1 VNEGSVSGGDQAL
14 AFIYL
19 LGCLILVMSGFAVR
33 RAPIGKTL
41 KMALA
46 WVLIFAAGFAVFAL
60 REDFSALGRRI
71 AAAAFGGGTQE
82 TTAAGELRIAMADDG
97 HFWVDGELNGQEVRF
112 LVDSGATMTTIS
124 RETADR
130 VGIQPDGRSV
140 MTETANGNVRVDR
153 GRADML
159 KLGPIERR
167 DLGVAIARGDTLNV
181 IGMNMLS
188 TLSRWSVENRTLVL
202 RP

>member
-1 VNEGSVSGGDQAL
+1 MNQGVSGGDQAL

-19 LGCLILVMSGFAVR
+19 LGCLILVMSGLAVR
-33 RAPIGKTL
+33 RAPIGKML

-71 AAAAFGGGTQE
+71 AAAAWGGGETQQ
-82 TTAAGELRIAMADDG
+82 TQGGELRIAMADDG
-97 HFWVDGELNGQEVRF
+97 HFWVDAELNGQRVRF
-112 LVDSGATMTTIS
+112 LVDSGATVTTIS
-124 RETADR
+124 RETAQR
-130 VGIQPDGRSV
+130 AGIEPDGRAV
-140 MTETANGNVRVDR
+140 EVETANGNVVVGR
-153 GRADML
+153 GRAGSL

-167 DLGVAIARGDTLNV
+167 DFGVAIARGDTINV
-181 IGMNMLS
+181 IGMNLLS

>member
-1 VNEGSVSGGDQAL
+1 MSEGVSGGDQAL

-19 LGCLILVMSGFAVR
+19 LGCLVLVMSGFAVR

-46 WVLIFAAGFAVFAL
+46 WMLIFAAGFAFFAL

-71 AAAAFGGGTQE
+71 AAVAWGGDSAQQTQG
-82 TTAAGELRIAMADDG
+82 GELRIAMAGDG
-97 HFWVDGELNGQEVRF
+97 HFWVNGELNGRPVRF
-112 LVDSGATMTTIS
+112 LVDSGATVTTLTG
-124 RETADR
+124 ETA
-130 VGIQPDGRSV
+130 RSAGV
-140 MTETANGNVRVDR
+140 APSGGPGVVVETANGNVLVDR
-153 GRADML
+153 GRAETL
-159 KLGPIERR
+159 KLGPIERS
-167 DLGVAIARGDTLNV
+167 DIGVAIARGETINV
-181 IGMNMLS
+181 IGMNVLS

>member
-1 VNEGSVSGGDQAL
+1 VNEGVSGGDQAL

-33 RAPIGKTL
+33 RAPIGKTI

-46 WVLIFAAGFAVFAL
+46 WVLIFAAGFAIFAL
-60 REDFSALGRRI
+60 RNDFAALGRRI
-71 AAAAFGGGTQE
+71 AAAAWGGGTQE
-82 TTAAGELRIAMADDG
+82 ATPAGELRIAMAEDG
-97 HFWVDGELNGQEVRF
+97 HFWVNGEINGQEVRF
-112 LVDSGATMTTIS
+112 LVDSGATVTTIS

-130 VGIQPDGRSV
+130 AGIQSSGGAV
-140 MTETANGNVRVDR
+140 MTETANGNVLVDR
-153 GRADML
+153 GRAERV
-159 KLGPIERR
+159 KLGPIERS
-167 DLGVAIARGDTLNV
+167 DIGVAIARGETINV
-181 IGMNMLS
+181 IGMNLLS

>member
-1 VNEGSVSGGDQAL
+1 MNEGVSGSDQAL

-19 LGCLILVMSGFAVR
+19 LGCLILVMSALAVR
-33 RAPIGKTL
+33 RAPIGKML

-46 WVLIFAAGFAVFAL
+46 WVLIFAAGFAIFAL

-71 AAAAFGGGTQE
+71 AAAAWGGGTQE
-82 TTAAGELRIAMADDG
+82 ATQNGELRIAMAEDG
-97 HFWVDGELNGQEVRF
+97 HFWVNGELNGQRVRF
-112 LVDSGATMTTIS
+112 LVDSGATVTTIS
-124 RETADR
+124 RETAER
-130 VGIQPDGRSV
+130 AGIEPDGRTV

-153 GRADML
+153 GRADTL
-159 KLGPIERR
+159 KLGPIERS
-167 DLGVAIARGDTLNV
+167 DLGVAIARGDTINV
-181 IGMNMLS
+181 IGMNLLS

>member
-1 VNEGSVSGGDQAL
+1 VSEGVSGGDQAL

-19 LGCLILVMSGFAVR
+19 LGCLVLVMSGFAVR

-46 WVLIFAAGFAVFAL
+46 WVLIFAAGFAIFAL

-71 AAAAFGGGTQE
+71 AAAAWGGGEQQTSQG
-82 TTAAGELRIAMADDG
+82 GELRIPMAEDG
-97 HFWVDGELNGQEVRF
+97 HFWVNAELNGQRVRF
-112 LVDSGATMTTIS
+112 LVDSGATVTTIS
-124 RETADR
+124 RETAGR
-130 VGIQPDGRSV
+130 VGIEPDGRAV
-140 MTETANGNVRVDR
+140 MVETANGNVLVDR
-153 GRADML
+153 ARAERL
-159 KLGPIERR
+159 KLGPIERS
-167 DLGVAIARGDTLNV
+167 DIAVAIARGDTVNV
-181 IGMNMLS
+181 IGMNVLS

>member
-46 WVLIFAAGFAVFAL
+46 WVLIFAAGFAIFAL
-60 REDFSALGRRI
+60 RDDFSALGRRI
-71 AAAAFGGGTQE
+71 AAAAWGGGTQE
-82 TTAAGELRIAMADDG
+82 ATPEGELRIAMAQDG
-97 HFWVDGELNGQEVRF
+97 HFWVNAELNGQEVRF
-112 LVDSGATMTTIS
+112 LVDSGATTITIS
-124 RETADR
+124 RETAER
-130 VGIQPDGRSV
+130 AGIQSSGRAV
-140 MTETANGNVRVDR
+140 MVETANGNVLVDR
-153 GRADML
+153 GRAETL

-167 DLGVAIARGDTLNV
+167 DIGVAIARGDSINV
-181 IGMNMLS
+181 IGMNLLS

>member
-1 VNEGSVSGGDQAL
+1 VNEGVSGGDQAL

-19 LGCLILVMSGFAVR
+19 LGCLVLVMSGFAVR
-33 RAPIGKTL
+33 RAPIGRTL

-71 AAAAFGGGTQE
+71 AAAAWGGGDSAQQTQG
-82 TTAAGELRIAMADDG
+82 GELRIAMAEDG
-97 HFWVDGELNGQEVRF
+97 HFWVDGELNGQQVRF
-112 LVDSGATMTTIS
+112 LVDSGATFTTIS
-124 RETADR
+124 HETAER
-130 VGIQPDGRSV
+130 VGIQSNGRASRV
-140 MTETANGNVRVDR
+140 DTANGSVLVDR
-153 GRADML
+153 GRAERL
-159 KLGPIERR
+159 KLGPIERS
-167 DLGVAIARGDTLNV
+167 DIGIQIARGDTVNV
-181 IGMNMLS
+181 IGMNLLS

>member
-1 VNEGSVSGGDQAL
+1 VNDGVSGGDQAL
-14 AFIYL
+14 AFVYL
-19 LGCLILVMSGFAVR
+19 LGCLVLVLSGFAVR

-46 WVLIFAAGFAVFAL
+46 WILIFAAGFAIFAL

-71 AAAAFGGGTQE
+71 AAAAWGSDGAQQTQG
-82 TTAAGELRIAMADDG
+82 GELRIAMAEDG
-97 HFWVDGELNGQEVRF
+97 HFWVNGELNGQPVRF
-112 LVDSGATMTTIS
+112 LVDSGATVTTIS

-130 VGIQPDGRSV
+130 VGLQSNGRAV
-140 MTETANGNVRVDR
+140 RVDTANGNVLVDQA
-153 GRADML
+153 RADTL
-159 KLGPIERR
+159 KLGPIERS
-167 DLGVAIARGDTLNV
+167 DVGVAIARGDTINV
-181 IGMNMLS
+181 VGMNLLS

>member
-1 VNEGSVSGGDQAL
+1 MSDGVSGGDQAL

-19 LGCLILVMSGFAVR
+19 LGCLVLVMSGFAVR

-46 WVLIFAAGFAVFAL
+46 WVLIFAAGFAIFAL

-71 AAAAFGGGTQE
+71 AAAAWGGGTQE
-82 TTAAGELRIAMADDG
+82 TTQAGELRIAMAEDG
-97 HFWVDGELNGQEVRF
+97 HFWVNAELNGQEVRF
-112 LVDSGATMTTIS
+112 LVDSGATVTTID
-124 RETADR
+124 RDTAER
-130 VGIQPDGRSV
+130 AGIEPSGRASMV
-140 MTETANGNVRVDR
+140 ETANGNVLVDR
-153 GRADML
+153 GRAERL
-159 KLGPIERR
+159 TLGPIQRS
-167 DLGVAIARGDTLNV
+167 DIAVQIGRGETINV
-181 IGMNMLS
+181 IGMNVLS

>member
-1 VNEGSVSGGDQAL
+1 MNEGVSGGDQAL

-33 RAPIGKTL
+33 RAPIGKTI

-46 WVLIFAAGFAVFAL
+46 WVLIFAAGFAIFAL
-60 REDFSALGRRI
+60 REDFGALGRRI
-71 AAAAFGGGTQE
+71 AAAAWGGGTQE
-82 TTAAGELRIAMADDG
+82 ATPAGELRIAMAEDG
-97 HFWVDGELNGQEVRF
+97 HFWVNGEINGQEVRF
-112 LVDSGATMTTIS
+112 LVDSGATVTTIS

-130 VGIQPDGRSV
+130 AGIQSRGGAV
-140 MTETANGNVRVDR
+140 MTETANGNVLVDR
-153 GRADML
+153 GRAERV
-159 KLGPIERR
+159 KLGPIERS
-167 DLGVAIARGDTLNV
+167 DIGVAIARGDTINV
-181 IGMNMLS
+181 IGMNLLS

>member
-1 VNEGSVSGGDQAL
+1 MSEGVSGGDQAL

-19 LGCLILVMSGFAVR
+19 LGCLVLVMSGFAVR

-46 WVLIFAAGFAVFAL
+46 WVLIFAAGFAIFAL

-71 AAAAFGGGTQE
+71 AAAAWGGGTQE
-82 TTAAGELRIAMADDG
+82 ITQTGELRIAMADDG
-97 HFWVDGELNGQEVRF
+97 HFWVNAELNGQRVRF
-112 LVDSGATMTTIS
+112 LVDSGATVTTIS
-124 RETADR
+124 RETAGR
-130 VGIQPDGRSV
+130 VGIEPDGRTV
-140 MTETANGNVRVDR
+140 MVDTANGTVLVDR
-153 GRADML
+153 ARAERL
-159 KLGPIERR
+159 KLGPIERS
-167 DLGVAIARGDTLNV
+167 DIAVAIARGDTVNV
-181 IGMNMLS
+181 IGMNVLS

>member
-1 VNEGSVSGGDQAL
+1 VSEGVSGGDQAL

-60 REDFSALGRRI
+60 RDDFGALGRRI
-71 AAAAFGGGTQE
+71 AAAAWGGGEQE
-82 TTAAGELRIAMADDG
+82 TTQSGELRIAMAEDG
-97 HFWVDGELNGQEVRF
+97 HFWVNGELNGQQVRF
-112 LVDSGATMTTIS
+112 LVDSGATVTTIG
-124 RETADR
+124 RDTAER
-130 VGIQPDGRSV
+130 AGIAPSGRAV
-140 MTETANGNVRVDR
+140 MIGTANGEVLVDR
-153 GRADML
+153 GRAERL
-159 KLGPIERR
+159 TLGPIARN
-167 DLGVAIARGDTLNV
+167 DIAVQIARGETINV
-181 IGMNMLS
+181 IGMNLLS